1 MSLDRFVDGSRC
13 ALHLVLNEIYI
24 IAFLQLSSLAAKRIK
39 YLLVNPMNNTA
50 GLSLTMGLSLG
61 HMDVY
66 CLSNFSEENLLA
78 SIDRYQVSTFFNIE
92 NLINKITLQF
102 VLLILANGFESVP
115 RPYRLAV
122 SIPGFTKI

>member
-24 IAFLQLSSLAAKRIK
+24 IAFLQLSSLAAKRFK

-78 SIDRYQVSTFFNIE
+78 SIDRYQVSTFF
-92 NLINKITLQF
+92 K
-102 VLLILANGFESVP
+102 
-115 RPYRLAV
+115 Y
-122 SIPGFTKI
+122 